1 MLKVLPY
8 KRGSR
13 SAKALAQ
20 AVGALRIVST
30 NYRQKYRDT
39 ILNWGASN
47 PTQRLI
53 PEYNRVLNRP
63 VAVSLA
69 ANKLGAFR
77 QMERRG
83 VKIPEYTTQQEIAQG
98 WANDGETVFARTVLN
113 GHSGQGIVVTE
124 GGETVPYA
132 PLYTKYVKKDAEFRV
147 HVFKGNVIDYA
158 RKKRRNGFEEA
169 TTHNERIRNHANGW
183 VFAREGVIVPEVVKA
198 QALKAVEALGLDFGA
213 VDIAWRDGG
222 SSRPEQ
228 TWVYEVNTAPGLEG
242 TTLQRYAQAV
252 REYAIG
258 Y

>member
-20 AVGALRIVST
+20 AVGALRIVSP

-47 PTQRLI
+47 PTQRLN
-53 PEYNRVLNRP
+53 PTKVLNTPHAVKVSSDKLEAFKVLQRFDVTTP
-63 VAVSLA
+63 EWTTNIAVATRWQDEGS
-69 ANKLGAFR
+69 
-77 QMERRG
+77 
-83 VKIPEYTTQQEIAQG
+83 
-98 WANDGETVFARTVLN
+98 TVFARTILN
-113 GHSGQGIVVTE
+113 GHSGRGIVVVE
-124 GGETVPYA
+124 PGERIPYA

-183 VFAREGVIVPEVVKA
+183 IFAREGVIVPEVVKA

-258 Y
+258 S